1 MSLTNLSPHTNCSEC
16 VFPASAHHRGSNK
29 KIAMGDAG
37 PVDGK
42 WKNDGPLRTGAR
54 GTRHALDLRR
64 YLGKYWGVRRLYV
77 RRNSVPERGTVPPP
91 PDS

>member
-29 KIAMGDAG
+29 KIVMGDAG

-42 WKNDGPLRTGAR
+42 WKNDGPLRTGGPWDEACPGSAAVSR
-54 GTRHALDLRR
+54 
-64 YLGKYWGVRRLYV
+64 
-77 RRNSVPERGTVPPP
+77 
-91 PDS
+91 

>member
-1 MSLTNLSPHTNCSEC
+1 MRVSGVRPPPGIQQED
-16 VFPASAHHRGSNK
+16 RDG
-29 KIAMGDAG
+29 GDAG

-91 PDS
+91 PDSCGRTWSIDLSW